1 MNEEE
6 KLKAAIEYWK
16 QKSDIEFE
24 RTKRNIDI
32 IGTIGL
38 IALIGCGLF
47 LATGALILILLARS

>member
-38 IALIGCGLF
+38 IALIGCGIF
-47 LATGALILILLARS
+47 LAAGALILILLARS

>member
-6 KLKAAIEYWK
+6 KLKASIAYWK
-16 QKSDIEFE
+16 QQSDIEFE
-24 RTKRNIDI
+24 KFKRNADI

-38 IALIGCGLF
+38 IVLIGCGLF

>member
-6 KLKAAIEYWK
+6 KLKTSLALLKADA
-16 QKSDIEFE
+16 DIEFE
-24 RTKRNIDI
+24 RAKRNADI